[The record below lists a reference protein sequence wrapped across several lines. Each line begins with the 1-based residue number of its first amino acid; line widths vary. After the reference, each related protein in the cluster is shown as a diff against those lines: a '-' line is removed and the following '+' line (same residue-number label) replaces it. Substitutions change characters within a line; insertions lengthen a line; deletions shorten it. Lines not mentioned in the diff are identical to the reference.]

1 MNHTFDRR
9 GAILKDTCRAR
20 VARPHLENK
29 MRVNRTL
36 ATIAVTCAAALGL
49 LYLLG
54 TVAGPSAAS
63 NPIGPLTEPIS
74 AIDVAGTVT
83 YTTYLP
89 FVTHAFELRLDPDDP
104 SYLAGYQW
112 GLETVRA
119 PAAWYTTHADG
130 VVVAIVD
137 SGVDLSHPDL
147 SGVLWTNADEVAGN
161 GIDDDGNG
169 YVDDVHGYDFTDSD
183 PTPADANGHG
193 THVAGIATAATNNGV
208 GIAGTGWGATIMPVR
223 VLDAQGQGG
232 AWDVMNG
239 IYYATDNGARVI
251 NLSLGGYSNGC
262 SYMEDAIDYAHAHG
276 VLVVAAAGNDG
287 NADWFDPS
295 DPGNWFYPAACD
307 GVLGVAAT
315 DWSDAHAAFSNYGS
329 WVDVAAPGV
338 GIYSTYWR
346 LDLAGVYAQMSG
358 TSMATPFVSGVAAL
372 VRAWYPSLGWEET
385 ATAIENGAEDLGA
398 PGWDPYY
405 GAGRLEAPGALA
417 SAGLLQAGVADPNAK
432 SAPVPAPQEASQR
445 ASLDTARAPYRPG
458 ELLVRL
464 QGTPS
469 AAGLAASDVLR
480 SSRAPGVYLIRVPAG
495 QELAQAHALRAQSR
509 VLDAQPNYL
518 LSAAPVGE

>member
-1 MNHTFDRR
+1 
-9 GAILKDTCRAR
+9 
-20 VARPHLENK
+20 

-36 ATIAVTCAAALGL
+36 ATIVVTCATTLGL
-49 LYLLG
+49 LYLLDRA
-54 TVAGPSAAS
+54 TGPSAAS

-74 AIDVAGTVT
+74 AIDVPPTVT

-89 FVTHAFELRLDPDDP
+89 VVTHAFELRLDPDDP

-112 GLETVRA
+112 GLGVVRA
-119 PAAWYTTHADG
+119 PGAWYTTHAGG

-137 SGVDLSHPDL
+137 SGIDLSHPDL
-147 SGVLWTNADEVAGN
+147 TGVLWTNADEIAGN

-169 YVDDVHGYDFTDSD
+169 YVDDVHGYDLADSD

-193 THVAGIATAATNNGV
+193 THVAGIAAAATNNGV
-208 GIAGTGWGATIMPVR
+208 GVAGTGWGATIMPVR
-223 VLDAQGQGG
+223 VLDAQGEGG

-239 IYYATDNGARVI
+239 IYYATDNGAQVI

-262 SYMEDAIDYAHAHG
+262 SYMEDAIAYAQAHG
-276 VLVVAAAGNDG
+276 VLVIAAAGNDG
-287 NADWFDPS
+287 NKSWFDPS
-295 DPGNWFYPAACD
+295 DPGNWFYPAACE

-315 DWSDAHAAFSNYGS
+315 DQSDVHAAFSNYGD

-346 LDLAGVYAQMSG
+346 LDLSGVYAQMSG

-372 VRAWYPSLGWEET
+372 VRARYPSLGWEEV

-417 SAGLLQAGVADPNAK
+417 SAGLLRAGVADPDAR
-432 SAPVPAPQEASQR
+432 SAPAPAPQETGER
-445 ASLDTARAPYRPG
+445 APLDATRAPYRPG

-464 QGTPS
+464 RGTPA

-480 SSRAPGVYLIRVPAG
+480 ASRAPGVYLIRVPAG
-495 QELAQAHALRAQSR
+495 QEHAWARMLRAQGR
-509 VLDAQPNYL
+509 VLDAQPNYVF
-518 LSAAPVGE
+518 SAVPTGE